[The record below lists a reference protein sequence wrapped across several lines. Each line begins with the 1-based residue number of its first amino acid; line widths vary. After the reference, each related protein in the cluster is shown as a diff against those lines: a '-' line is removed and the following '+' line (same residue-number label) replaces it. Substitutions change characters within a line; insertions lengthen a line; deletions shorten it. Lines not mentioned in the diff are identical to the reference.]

1 MPGSMGTPCLQTL
14 PLNDNTRVCSEHFE
28 NSVNRRLRADEYPT
42 LKLPR
47 LPTGVTVVPKRRSPR
62 QRGRGTGYLLGL
74 EEITRHC
81 DFAPS
86 PNCVDV
92 SCTTEITG
100 DDMQHL
106 EFEISRLRHVVSGL
120 QNQVLSLKFSINNIA
135 GSDQKVAF
143 YTGFPTFVSLE
154 AFYKFLGPAVDEL
167 IYWNSQ
173 QKSFKGKGR
182 TRTLLPMEEFFLV
195 LVRLRLGL
203 FEQDIA
209 DRFGLS
215 CSTVSRIFATWI
227 NFLFFKLREI
237 PLWPPRDIIRNNMP
251 KSFLELYPTTRV
263 VLDATEIYV
272 EKPSLPDVQQM
283 TFSNYKNSNTF
294 KALIGISPSGA
305 IIFVSQLFSGS
316 ISDKQ
321 LTRQSG
327 VLDLLESGDSVMA
340 DRGFDIQDD
349 LTPLGVKLN
358 IPPFL
363 KGKSQLDEKEMVETR
378 RIASVRIHVER
389 AMERIKNYH
398 IFDRVIPSSLTDLT
412 DQIFFV
418 CAVLCNFWP
427 PLCN

>member
-1 MPGSMGTPCLQTL
+1 
-14 PLNDNTRVCSEHFE
+14 
-28 NSVNRRLRADEYPT
+28 
-42 LKLPR
+42 
-47 LPTGVTVVPKRRSPR
+47 
-62 QRGRGTGYLLGL
+62 
-74 EEITRHC
+74 
-81 DFAPS
+81 
-86 PNCVDV
+86 
-92 SCTTEITG
+92 
-100 DDMQHL
+100 MQHL

-263 VLDATEIYV
+263 VLDATEI
-272 EKPSLPDVQQM
+272 
-283 TFSNYKNSNTF
+283 
-294 KALIGISPSGA
+294 
-305 IIFVSQLFSGS
+305 
-316 ISDKQ
+316 
-321 LTRQSG
+321 
-327 VLDLLESGDSVMA
+327 
-340 DRGFDIQDD
+340 
-349 LTPLGVKLN
+349 
-358 IPPFL
+358 
-363 KGKSQLDEKEMVETR
+363 
-378 RIASVRIHVER
+378 
-389 AMERIKNYH
+389 
-398 IFDRVIPSSLTDLT
+398 
-412 DQIFFV
+412 
-418 CAVLCNFWP
+418 C
-427 PLCN
+427 